1 MDSGGT
7 LNGVLLRE
15 GVVDEVSLLID
26 PSLVGGTSPRSVFVA
41 PELAS
46 PDDVIGARLTHVE
59 DLGNGVVWLRYDVSQ

>member
-1 MDSGGT
+1 MRGGAT

-15 GVVDEVSLLID
+15 GLVDEVSLLID
-26 PSLVGGTSPRSVFVA
+26 PSLAGGTSPRFVFVA

-59 DLGNGVVWLRYDVSQ
+59 ELRNGVVCLRYDVSQ